1 MSAPDRMALALE
13 ERAELLELLRG
24 LTADEWDAESLC
36 APWRV
41 RDVALHVVSY
51 DELST
56 LSLVG
61 TFLRGGLRVSS
72 VNEAAL
78 ERYADLG
85 PEDII
90 ELVARTLWPR
100 GLTSGFG
107 GGIALTDGMIHQQD
121 IRRPLGIPRAID
133 PHRLRAVLDF
143 ALFAPTLPA
152 RRHSRGLRLVATD
165 IEWEVGDGPEVTGP
179 GEALLMAIAGRP
191 LALDDLDGRGLVSL
205 RRRITES

>member
-1 MSAPDRMALALE
+1 MALAVE
-13 ERAELLELLRG
+13 EREELLSLLRG
-24 LTADEWDAESLC
+24 LTPEQWEAPSLC
-36 APWRV
+36 SRWRV

-51 DELST
+51 DELSAVT
-56 LSLVG
+56 LAG

-72 VNEAAL
+72 VNDAAL

-90 ELVARTLWPR
+90 DLVARTLRPH

-107 GGIALTDGMIHQQD
+107 GGIALTDGTIHQQD
-121 IRRPLGIPRAID
+121 IRRPLGIPRTIA

-152 RRHSRGLRLVATD
+152 RRNARGLKLVAPDADWT
-165 IEWEVGDGPEVTGP
+165 VGDGPVVEGP
-179 GEALLMAIAGRP
+179 AEAVLMAIAGRP
-191 LALDDLDGRGLVSL
+191 QALDDLDGPGLMTL
-205 RRRITES
+205 RQRVTSS